1 MKYEK
6 PTSNLLCEDGLVED
20 KTKSLSVVFAFVAA
34 ANALVG
40 INVGVVWNVGT
51 VWNWGAAVVLQ
62 TAVATKHVVVNDSN

>member
-51 VWNWGAAVVLQ
+51 VWNWGAAVGF
-62 TAVATKHVVVNDSN
+62 TDSCCH